1 MRSHSEKPEGDLPP
15 SGTQVI
21 QRAGMLLRAVASR
34 NRVGARLTDL
44 CADSGVGRPTAHRI
58 LQALVSERLLRQDEA
73 SKRYYLGNHIYEM
86 GLAAAPRMDIRD
98 TCHPYL
104 QTIAGHIGDSVF
116 LTTRAG
122 FEGVCLD
129 RVEGGFPIRVFVIEV
144 GLRRPLNVGGGA
156 IAILACLPHDEIER
170 ILHVNRDSTLERFPR
185 YKESSVW
192 RMVAHVQKN
201 GYLLGDVIEVPSV
214 RTLAMPIRHPDGS
227 PRGAI
232 STSCLATRLEG
243 ARVEEVRSHVAAAV
257 EAIEAALAAGQAQ

>member
-1 MRSHSEKPEGDLPP
+1 MRSHSENPETAQPP

-21 QRAGMLLRAVASR
+21 QRAGSLLRAVAAR
-34 NRVGARLTDL
+34 NRVGARLLDL

-58 LQALVSERLLRQDEA
+58 LQALVAERLLRQDAA
-73 SKRYYLGNHIYEM
+73 SKRYYLGNQVYEM

-98 TCHPYL
+98 LCHPHL
-104 QTIAGHIGDSVF
+104 QAIAGRTGDTVF

-129 RVEGGFPIRVFVIEV
+129 RVEGHFPVRVFVMQV

-156 IAILACLPHDEIER
+156 ISILACLPDDEIDR
-170 ILHVNRDSTLERFPR
+170 ILHVNRESTLARFPLYSER
-185 YKESSVW
+185 TVR
-192 RMVAHVQKN
+192 RMVAQVREH

-214 RTLAMPIRHPDGS
+214 RTLAMPIRDPDGS

-232 STSCLATRLEG
+232 STSTLAGRLLG
-243 ARVEEVRSHVAAAV
+243 DRAGEVHGHVAAAV
-257 EAIEAALAAGQAQ
+257 AAIEAALAGGQEP